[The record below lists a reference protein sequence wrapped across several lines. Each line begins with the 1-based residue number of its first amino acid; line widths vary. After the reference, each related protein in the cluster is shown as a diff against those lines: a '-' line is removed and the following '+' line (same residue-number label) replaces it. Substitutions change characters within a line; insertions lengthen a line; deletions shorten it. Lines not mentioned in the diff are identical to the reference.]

1 MDTELPA
8 PLGAAALGEI
18 SPSRLRSNQWLRF
31 AVALLALVTI
41 GVTAFATSIYA
52 RHQTMDLVQRVT
64 KNAVECQHRRRLSL
78 ADCWND
84 PTVRA
89 LPAPAQ
95 LLARSNALKFALLD
109 QIPTAHA
116 YLAMQL
122 ATERARRATGLWH
135 EAVAWS
141 WAADDI
147 EGYAQALLDESRNTA
162 EAQDRLPPQLK
173 PRSSV
178 KPAPKLQL

>member
-1 MDTELPA
+1 MDTQLPA
-8 PLGAAALGEI
+8 PASAAALGEI
-18 SPSRLRSNQWLRF
+18 SPSRWRDSQWLRL
-31 AVALLALVTI
+31 AAALLALIAI
-41 GVTAFATSIYA
+41 GAAAFAASIYT
-52 RHQTMDLVQRVT
+52 RHKTMDLVQRVT
-64 KNAVECQHRRRLSL
+64 KNAVECQHRRHLSL
-78 ADCWND
+78 TDCWND

-109 QIPTAHA
+109 QIPAAHA
-116 YLAMQL
+116 YLKMQL
-122 ATERARRATGLWH
+122 ATEQARRASGLWH

-147 EGYAQALLDESRNTA
+147 EGYAQALLDETRNAA

-173 PRSSV
+173 PRSPV
-178 KPAPKLQL
+178 RPAAKLQL